1 MADIKVRIEV
11 NPNQET
17 EFLGSIQNQVGTSG
31 SVENLS
37 NVSVQTDSLAVFQ
50 NIPNLQNAISGI
62 NGLSLGQDLV
72 FDENGYL
79 DNQDLQGAVIEDE
92 QNPDEFVWGVVPE
105 SGEYHVKLTFIN
117 AQNLKDIIVKG
128 DDVVGQFPTQAI
140 VDGQTT
146 IYSDDSNWAINLQ
159 TESTTHT
166 IEFTHWN
173 RTGYN
178 ACLTLIAVMLRYFEI
193 DKYNGLKSVE
203 SLSQSTGQPKEIFYG
218 VVPSSGS
225 LEVIDVN
232 GEIAD
237 MVNDGVMPNSNVNI
251 DVFANG
257 KQVHKHISESSSYT
271 TSIGSRSLNIDL
283 GNMLSVW
290 ENTNYSGYQLNNET
304 SLYNVL
310 VEVLSANYTQN
321 EIDEMLNDIMYNN
334 ENQLVSIKQYL
345 QSIIIKYPYISN
357 CSLKEA
363 IDKICVLGQLNVF
376 ENGEGKIR
384 FISSRPLITNNDN
397 FISIPVKAQLSILNQ
412 DLFLNNKYNSVNVQY
427 NSPILEDYSLHQVKY
442 KYYDYE
448 QISAD
453 INNYTKIIND
463 PTKNPGLTILYD
475 ELGTQY
481 NRETP
486 NNTEENEA
494 WNNWYYYI
502 AKLDVPYDISDMTI
516 LRDFNPKIGH
526 YRFDIFPT
534 NEIQQTDTE
543 DESYTTITPYNYEYT
558 DEEIISDWVQYNSE
572 KQEYEVVSG
581 GPNLQFKARKN
592 QDGTFTLFY
601 MSLFKILTYYYSI
614 LPQTVIFVQALYNEL
629 NINFLCPRLSIGSNI
644 DDVQN
649 ADVSISNNE
658 LLQDNVNIDGN
669 SLINIMTNNI
679 LSDYTN
685 GIHYGE
691 ISVICGDYYDINE
704 NKVKDWSKG
713 DIFNIGDSII
723 IETNSNY
730 RFRITGNNFR
740 NNGVPIQDLQI
751 QEIKLLYNSKSFA
764 EDDWSLIETISKTG
778 TAELYYNI
786 GDEKTITLTTGEQV
800 TLQILDF
807 NRDVA
812 DNGNVVG
819 ITLGTK
825 NLLNTKYPM
834 NTTDTNAGG
843 WQTSAMRTSTM
854 QTIYNQLPSDLRT
867 RVKQVKKQTYNRT
880 SGIVETYDYVWLL
893 SQIELS
899 GRLLGTYEGEGMQ
912 YRYWQEHNTDND
924 RRKLT
929 TSGAESAYWLRS
941 PYTGDNFEFKIVSGS
956 GQVSQFLNAEASW
969 ANGGVAF
976 CLCV

>member
-31 SVENLS
+31 STNNLS
-37 NVSVQTDSLAVFQ
+37 NVSVKTDSLAVFQ
-50 NIPNLQNAISGI
+50 NIPNRQNAISGI

-257 KQVHKHISESSSYT
+257 KQVSNHISVESSYT
-271 TSIGSRSLNIDL
+271 YNSKMLTMQLSNI
-283 GNMLSVW
+283 
-290 ENTNYSGYQLNNET
+290 LNNWNNISYLGYKLNEPVT
-304 SLYNVL
+304 AYEILVDILSSLYNV
-310 VEVLSANYTQN
+310 Y
-321 EIDEMLNDIMYNN
+321 EIDSMLDSIIIGENN
-334 ENQLVSIKQYL
+334 TETNVKYYL
-345 QSIIIKYPYISN
+345 QSITIQYPYLESSTIS
-357 CSLKEA
+357 EA
-363 IDKICVLGQLNVF
+363 IEKICVLAQLNVF
-376 ENGEGKIR
+376 QEDNGNTK
-384 FISSRPLITNNDN
+384 FVSSRPIRTTDMNIIKIAKKN
-397 FISIPVKAQLSILNQ
+397 QLSSFDTDIVV
-412 DLFLNNKYNSVNVQY
+412 NNKYQSVNVKY
-427 NSPILEDYSLHQVKY
+427 NQTTLESLSLDSKTIKFFEYETISQKLI
-442 KYYDYE
+442 DYE
-448 QISAD
+448 VV
-453 INNYTKIIND
+453 IND
-463 PTKNPGLTILYD
+463 EDVNPGVTLINSYI
-475 ELGTQY
+475 ESA
-481 NRETP
+481 
-486 NNTEENEA
+486 NNPDDIYSGNF
-494 WNNWYYYI
+494 WYYYI
-502 AKLDVPYDISDMTI
+502 AKFDINYDSTNLKI
-516 LRDFNPKIGH
+516 LRNFNITMNGTL
-526 YRFDIFPT
+526 FSIFPANT
-534 NEIQQTDTE
+534 ISQTLSDNLITQ
-543 DESYTTITPYNYEYT
+543 TITPVDYSVS
-558 DEEIISDWVQYNSE
+558 DSDIIADWLTADGKIAV
-572 KQEYEVVSG
+572 G
-581 GPNLQFKARKN
+581 TPNLGIKIRKN
-592 QDGTFTLFY
+592 LNGTLTIFY
-601 MSLFKILTYYYSI
+601 VSLFLITNRNISYSGVNEDI
-614 LPQTVIFVQALYNEL
+614 IVAIYNEL
-629 NINFLCPRLSIGSNI
+629 GMNFSVPQISQSIISPLN
-644 DDVQN
+644 N
-649 ADVSISNNE
+649 ADVTVEANE
-658 LLQDNVNIDGN
+658 LLQDTTTLNSENI
-669 SLINIMTNNI
+669 STIIQNNI
-679 LSDYTN
+679 LEDYKN
-685 GIHYGE
+685 GISTGR
-691 ISVICGDYYDINE
+691 ININCLDYYDIYD
-704 NKVKDWSKG
+704 NKIKDWTKGEILEVG
-713 DIFNIGDSII
+713 DIVRVDNDNIGNSSIKYK
-723 IETNSNY
+723 NGRDVY
-730 RFRITGNNFR
+730 FRITGRTFSKS
-740 NNGVPIQDLQI
+740 GVPSIDLEL
-751 QEIKLLYNSKSFA
+751 QEVKLLYDSKSFA

-819 ITLGTK
+819 ITLGAK

-867 RVKQVKKQTYNRT
+867 RVKQVKKQTYNGT

-893 SQIELS
+893 SQIELY

-956 GQVSQFLNAEASW
+956 GQVEQLLNAEASW

>member
-50 NIPNLQNAISGI
+50 NIPNRQNAISGI

-257 KQVHKHISESSSYT
+257 KQVSNHITTESEYKYNSKILTLQLS
-271 TSIGSRSLNIDL
+271 NI
-283 GNMLSVW
+283 
-290 ENTNYSGYQLNNET
+290 LNNWNNINYQGYKLNGEI
-304 SLYNVL
+304 SLYQIL
-310 VEVLSANYTQN
+310 VDILSNIYTIN
-321 EIDEMLNDIMYNN
+321 EIDSMLDSFIVGIDNI
-334 ENQLVSIKQYL
+334 EVTVKSYL
-345 QSIIIKYPYISN
+345 QSIIIKFPY
-357 CSLKEA
+357 LEA
-363 IDKICVLGQLNVF
+363 STINDAVEKVCILAQLNVVQ
-376 ENGEGKIR
+376 EDNGNIK
-384 FISSRPLITNNDN
+384 FVSSRPILTTDMQIIKVTKQN
-397 FISIPVKAQLSILNQ
+397 QLSSFDV
-412 DLFLNNKYNSVNVQY
+412 DLMVNNKYQSVNVKY
-427 NSPILEDYSLHQVKY
+427 NKTTLENLSLDSRTI
-442 KYYDYE
+442 KYYNYDTISQKLSDY
-448 QISAD
+448 QSVIYNQD
-453 INNYTKIIND
+453 V
-463 PTKNPGLTILYD
+463 NPGLTVMYSRLESITNPSTLD
-475 ELGTQY
+475 G
-481 NRETP
+481 RFD
-486 NNTEENEA
+486 
-494 WNNWYYYI
+494 YYYI
-502 AKLDVPYDISDMTI
+502 AKFNIGYETENLKV
-516 LRDFNPKIGH
+516 LRDFDITLDGESNNV
-526 YRFDIFPT
+526 IFPANNVT
-534 NEIQQTDTE
+534 TAFGIASQ
-543 DESYTTITPYNYEYT
+543 TITPLDYSVSDDY
-558 DEEIISDWVQYNSE
+558 IIAEWFTNDGKVNPVGFDV
-572 KQEYEVVSG
+572 KI
-581 GPNLQFKARKN
+581 RKN
-592 QDGTFTLFY
+592 LDGTLTIFY
-601 MSLFKILTYYYSI
+601 IYHFLSTSRNISYAGVNEDIITAI
-614 LPQTVIFVQALYNEL
+614 YNEL
-629 NINFLCPRLSIGSNI
+629 KIESFIPQINQYVITPSNT
-644 DDVQN
+644 
-649 ADVSISNNE
+649 ADVTIEANE
-658 LLQDNVNIDGN
+658 LLQDTTMLSDTNI
-669 SLINIMTNNI
+669 STIIQNNI
-679 LSDYTN
+679 LEDYKN
-685 GIHYGE
+685 GILTAE
-691 ISVICGDYYDINE
+691 INVNCLDYYDINN
-704 NKVKDWSKG
+704 NKIKDWSKG
-713 DIFNIGDSII
+713 QILQVGDIVRVDNDNMGNSSIKYKNGRDI
-723 IETNSNY
+723 Y
-730 RFRITGNNFR
+730 FKITGRRFIKT
-740 NNGVPIQDLQI
+740 GVPSIDLEL
-751 QEIKLLYNSKSFA
+751 QEVRLLYSSQSFA

-819 ITLGTK
+819 ITLGAK

-867 RVKQVKKQTYNRT
+867 RVKQVKKQTYNGT